1 MAIGIVKW
9 FNETKGFG
17 FIQPEGESKDVFVHI
32 SAVQSA
38 GMSTLTEGQ
47 RVVASRLQATSRQSE
62 QARPRRRGSCREKRP
77 AERAV
82 FHCVPPCL
90 RWRFT
95 SARAPPGSAPA

>member
-47 RVVASRLQATSRQSE
+47 RVSFDVLTERGKQA
-62 QARPRRRGSCREKRP
+62 AGNLK
-77 AERAV
+77 AV
-82 FHCVPPCL
+82 
-90 RWRFT
+90 
-95 SARAPPGSAPA
+95 